1 MITIRAET
9 ERDHAAVRRINEAAF
24 DSAAEANLV
33 EALRREASPYISLVA
48 ELDTEIVGHI
58 FFSPVNIESAEES
71 FTALG
76 LAPMAVL
83 PEYQNRGIGSQLVRQ
98 GLNEC
103 QRLGHDVVVVLGHPK
118 YYPRFG
124 FVPASQKKITSEYQ
138 VPDEVFMVAELK
150 AGALDGK
157 QGLVKYHP
165 AFGKV

>member
-9 ERDHAAVRRINEAAF
+9 EADHAAVRRINEAAF
-24 DSAAEANLV
+24 GQAAEADLV
-33 EALRREASPYISLVA
+33 EALRAEASPYISLVA
-48 ELDTEIVGHI
+48 ELDKEIVGHI
-58 FFSPVNIESAEES
+58 FFSPVNIESEKEI

-83 PEYQNRGIGSQLVRQ
+83 PEYQNQSIGSQLVRQ
-98 GLNEC
+98 GLKEC
-103 QRLGHDVVVVLGHPK
+103 QRLGHDVVVVLGHAE

-124 FVPASQKKITSEYQ
+124 FVPASQKKLRSEYD

>member
-1 MITIRAET
+1 MIVIRAET
-9 ERDHAAVRRINEAAF
+9 ERDHAAVRHINEAAF
-24 DSAAEANLV
+24 ESAGEANLV

-48 ELDTEIVGHI
+48 ELDKEIVGHI

-83 PEYQNRGIGSQLVRQ
+83 PEHQNRGIGSQLVRH

-103 QRLGHDVVVVLGHPK
+103 QRLGHDVVVVLGHPE

-124 FVPASQKKITSEYQ
+124 FVPASRKKISSEYQ
-138 VPDEVFMVAELK
+138 VPDEVFMVVELK